1 MILQKKHGS
10 RDLVV
15 INYRLEGLA
24 ANFHET
30 QETMLANLA
39 KVRVRSDKV
48 QARARLKGPNRS
60 RGFPANLVRHKQ
72 NYEKYRIF

>member
-1 MILQKKHGS
+1 
-10 RDLVV
+10 
-15 INYRLEGLA
+15 
-24 ANFHET
+24 
-30 QETMLANLA
+30 MLANLA
-39 KVRVRSDKV
+39 KVRVRSEKV